1 MENKPIFSPYGNQS
15 HTMNNKLNAKER
27 LHLARVKNL
36 PCSVCQAHPPSEAH
50 HYKQGLQYTCIALC
64 VDCHRNPVLGWH
76 GQKRA
81 WAINKMDEID
91 ALNETIRRLCEEMPT
106 NGSKSPF

>member
-1 MENKPIFSPYGNQS
+1 M
-15 HTMNNKLNAKER
+15 
-27 LHLARVKNL
+27 
-36 PCSVCQAHPPSEAH
+36 
-50 HYKQGLQYTCIALC
+50 
-64 VDCHRNPVLGWH
+64 LGWH

-106 NGSKSPF
+106 KGHKSPF

>member
-1 MENKPIFSPYGNQS
+1 
-15 HTMNNKLNAKER
+15 MNNKLNAKER

-36 PCSVCQAHPPSEAH
+36 SCSVCEAPPPSEAH

-64 VDCHRNPVLGWH
+64 VDCHRNPLLGWH

-81 WAINKMDEID
+81 WSINKMDEID
-91 ALNETIRRLCEEMPT
+91 ALNETIRKLCEEMP
-106 NGSKSPF
+106 SKSDKSPF